1 MTAEEITDAFNTMSV
16 QLQQVQM
23 ALAAEQVTAADLRQS
38 MNRGGGLGIIG
49 AIRRGQMKEVS
60 PKKYT
65 KMQVSGNNKSWA
77 KDMKDHLFCYDRS
90 IKELNEYF
98 DREILRQQEAGR

>member
-1 MTAEEITDAFNTMSV
+1 
-16 QLQQVQM
+16 
-23 ALAAEQVTAADLRQS
+23 
-38 MNRGGGLGIIG
+38 
-49 AIRRGQMKEVS
+49 MKEVS
-60 PKKYT
+60 PKMYT
-65 KMQVSGNNKSWA
+65 KMQVSGNFKSWA